1 MTQANKYLH
10 KKCYYGD
17 TLNEMPWV
25 KSNIDL
31 SFPEI
36 KKVVGLDTE
45 QKPQLDK
52 FYTLAY

>member
-1 MTQANKYLH
+1 MTQAHKYLH
-10 KKCYYGD
+10 KKCYYGE
-17 TLNEMPWV
+17 TLNGMPWA

-45 QKPQLDK
+45 
-52 FYTLAY
+52 